1 MDILSINWRK
11 VVRIQLLI
19 SSVLSIYVLLF
30 HQLILE
36 PVSRIVLCLVCFIT
50 ILNILPVTKINYFSQ
65 MVQWLNI
72 LFLPTCFSIIWQ
84 IFAWIAVDNW
94 LQFRLL
100 ILILFWAIALL
111 MFIPLI
117 IDSMGQVNNWIG
129 RLIVINIANVQYN
142 YLFFEENL
150 SNLQW
155 LNAFNKTLLILL
167 LVFFIQSIILNKMWF
182 QSKSFDIKCK
192 ISNNWFTYL
201 LLIFTVWFIGFRTFI
216 YIAPTFS
223 QALWNWKD
231 NFYGI
236 AFTPKIIFQ
245 SIKSGVMEELER
257 YLMIMTIL
265 ITFQKSKHRLAY
277 ILVISS
283 IIFGL
288 NHFINLLGKQQMI
301 QTSEQVLIAIGL
313 GLWLSVLYLYFGK
326 LWIAMIVHIVVDL
339 ITLSVNDRFLPLGFT
354 WFSDSDNFQIIPGF
368 IIFII
373 PFLLTSLALFG
384 ESRKIME
391 RNLDRLLML

>member
-1 MDILSINWRK
+1 
-11 VVRIQLLI
+11 
-19 SSVLSIYVLLF
+19 
-30 HQLILE
+30 
-36 PVSRIVLCLVCFIT
+36 
-50 ILNILPVTKINYFSQ
+50 
-65 MVQWLNI
+65 
-72 LFLPTCFSIIWQ
+72 
-84 IFAWIAVDNW
+84 
-94 LQFRLL
+94 
-100 ILILFWAIALL
+100 
-111 MFIPLI
+111 
-117 IDSMGQVNNWIG
+117 
-129 RLIVINIANVQYN
+129 
-142 YLFFEENL
+142 
-150 SNLQW
+150 
-155 LNAFNKTLLILL
+155 
-167 LVFFIQSIILNKMWF
+167 MWF

-192 ISNNWFTYL
+192 ISNNWFTCL

-277 ILVISS
+277 ILAISS
-283 IIFGL
+283 IVFGL

-339 ITLSVNDRFLPLGFT
+339 ITLSVNERFLPLGFT

-384 ESRKIME
+384 KSRKIME